1 MLENATQWLV
11 NNEPVISAF
20 VGLVT
25 LTAACWAIL
34 QFIVFRNRHA
44 ASRSADS
51 GDQENARAEV
61 KSSSI
66 WTSLVDIGL
75 PEHSALED
83 IVSIRTVNIVLFVI
97 LLVSL
102 TWVVASLFSR
112 DTLHLT
118 ILHGITFV
126 VALFVYVLQYSGKT
140 SSARWA
146 LLCMT
151 MFYWGIT
158 LVLVGPMRTVEYYLP
173 LLLMLPIL
181 LFSRNQKRE
190 IFVAITLVLSTFGIS
205 IYLQSVIPS
214 IAVLDN
220 LPTLMKSAYYVNLGL
235 SAIAIFLVLNF
246 YNNAAAKNFREL
258 EFEKNKTDKLMKSI
272 LPEYVANRISDQGS
286 VVADWHQEATV
297 LILTIGGFDT
307 LSQRVSAV
315 HLVEILSEIFVK
327 FDALAKEQGV
337 EKVNTL
343 DTTYVIATGISKDS
357 ETDHTAVAS
366 FALQALEVVK
376 AFSLS
381 VSHPL
386 TFCAGIS
393 TGQVVSG
400 VIGDARPCFDIWGD
414 TVELAYSMRSSAV
427 DNSIVVNEPAY
438 WRLQKSFEFAAIEG
452 PQDTHLLLREKE

>member
-1 MLENATQWLV
+1 MLESTIEWLV

-34 QFIVFRNRHA
+34 QFIVFRNRHM

-51 GDQENARAEV
+51 QNQEDALAQLEHP
-61 KSSSI
+61 SI
-66 WTSLVDIGL
+66 WTSLVDMGL
-75 PEHSALED
+75 PEHSVLED
-83 IVSIRTVNIVLFVI
+83 IVSIRTVNICLFVI
-97 LLVSL
+97 LMVNL
-102 TWVVASLFSR
+102 TWVVVSLFSR
-112 DTLHLT
+112 DTLILT
-118 ILHGITFV
+118 IINGTTFV
-126 VALFVYVLQYSGKT
+126 VALFVYALQHSGKT
-140 SSARWA
+140 NLARWA
-146 LLCMT
+146 LLSMT
-151 MFYWGIT
+151 LFYWGFI
-158 LVLVGPMRTVEYYLP
+158 LVLVGPMRTVEYFLP
-173 LLLMLPIL
+173 LILMLPIL
-181 LFSRNQKRE
+181 LFSKNEKRQ
-190 IFVAITLVLSTFGIS
+190 IFSAITLVLSTFCIS
-205 IYLQSVIPS
+205 IYLQGVIPS
-214 IAVLDN
+214 MAVLDN
-220 LPTLMKSAYYVNLGL
+220 LPDLMESAYYVNLGL

-246 YNNAAAKNFREL
+246 YNNAAAENFHEL
-258 EFEKNKTDKLMKSI
+258 EFEKSKTDKLMKSI
-272 LPEYVANRISDQGS
+272 LPDYIANRISDQGS

-343 DTTYVIATGISKDS
+343 DTTYVIATGISKDT
-357 ETDHTAVAS
+357 EADHTAVAS

-376 AFSLS
+376 EFSLA

-414 TVELAYSMRSSAV
+414 TVELAYSMRTSAV

-438 WRLQKSFEFAAIEG
+438 WRLQKAFEFAAIEG
-452 PQDTHLLLREKE
+452 PQDTHLLLREK